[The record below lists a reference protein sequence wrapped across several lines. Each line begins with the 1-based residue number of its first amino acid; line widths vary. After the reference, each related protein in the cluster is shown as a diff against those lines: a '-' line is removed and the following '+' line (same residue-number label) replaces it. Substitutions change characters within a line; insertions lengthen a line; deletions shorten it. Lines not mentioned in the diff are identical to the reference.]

1 MTSLTFFQI
10 APLSDSNSIYSQ
22 RQGSAKTKPRVTV
35 VTVAYNSQSI
45 LPLMMR
51 SLPDDLELVV
61 VDNGRM
67 AEAEVEKLQTVR
79 PFRYLACEQ
88 NIGFGAACNKGAQ
101 HSSREFIFF
110 LNPDASLTEG
120 CLDALLTAMDA
131 QPQASAANPRIQS
144 SRGRIEFKYRSVL
157 LPRGE
162 WRDRSPPN
170 TVCEMPALTGGAL
183 LVRRKAFEKV
193 GGFDEAIFLYHED
206 DDLSIRL
213 RQHAGPLLYV
223 PDALVNHQAGHSSGR
238 SAKVAFHKAYHK
250 GQSRVYAMK
259 KHGVPAAK
267 LKCLMN
273 ALQELLNPLNLL
285 SRRKRMQAM
294 GFFMGVMKGAGPVT
308 ASGTKARRD

>member
-1 MTSLTFFQI
+1 MTSF
-10 APLSDSNSIYSQ
+10 APIYTEEAG
-22 RQGSAKTKPRVTV
+22 RRVCV
-35 VTVAYNSQSI
+35 VTVSFHSEEVLKQMLA
-45 LPLMMR
+45 
-51 SLPDDLELVV
+51 SLPSGTEKVI
-61 VDNGRM
+61 VDN
-67 AEAEVEKLQTVR
+67 ASEVSSQMQNLQKQHVFT
-79 PFRYLACEQ
+79 YLPMTS
-88 NIGFGAACNKGAQ
+88 NRGFGTACNEGARQ
-101 HSSREFIFF
+101 SSREFLFF

-120 CLDALLTAMDA
+120 CLDALLEAMDA
-131 QPQASAANPRIQS
+131 HPQASAANPRIQS

-157 LPRGE
+157 LPRTE
-162 WRDRSPPN
+162 WRDRRPPN
-170 TVCEMPALTGGAL
+170 TVCEMPALTGGAM
-183 LVRRKAFEKV
+183 LVRREAFEKV

-267 LKCLMN
+267 LRCLIS
-273 ALQELLNPLNLL
+273 AIQELLNPLNLL

-294 GFFMGVMKGAGPVT
+294 GFFMGVMKGTGPVT

>member
-1 MTSLTFFQI
+1 MT
-10 APLSDSNSIYSQ
+10 
-22 RQGSAKTKPRVTV
+22 RVSV
-35 VTVAYNSQSI
+35 ITVAFNSEHV
-45 LPLMMR
+45 LPVMLG
-51 SLPDDLELVV
+51 SLQAGLELVIA
-61 VDNGRM
+61 DNGRM
-67 AEAEVEKLQTVR
+67 PEAQIDELR
-79 PFRYLACEQ
+79 AIHAFRYVACER
-88 NIGFGAACNKGAQ
+88 NIGFGSACNEGARN
-101 HSSREFIFF
+101 SSREFLLF
-110 LNPDASLTEG
+110 LNPDASLGEG
-120 CLDALLTAMDA
+120 CLDALLKAMDA
-131 QPQASAANPRIQS
+131 HPQASAANPRIQS
-144 SRGRIEFKYRSVL
+144 SRGRVEFKYRSVL

-183 LVRRKAFEKV
+183 LVRREAFENV

-213 RQHAGPLLYV
+213 RQQAGPLLYV
-223 PDALVNHQAGHSSGR
+223 PEALVNHQAGHSSGR

-267 LKCLMN
+267 LRCLMS

-294 GFFMGVMKGAGPVT
+294 GFFMGVMKGTGPVT
-308 ASGTKARRD
+308 AGDTEARSS

>member
-1 MTSLTFFQI
+1 
-10 APLSDSNSIYSQ
+10 
-22 RQGSAKTKPRVTV
+22 
-35 VTVAYNSQSI
+35 
-45 LPLMMR
+45 MMQ
-51 SLPDDLELVV
+51 SLPGDLELIVI
-61 VDNGRM
+61 DNGQM
-67 AEAEVEKLQTVR
+67 AEVEIEKLRAVR
-79 PFRYLACEQ
+79 PFHYLANEQ

-101 HSSREFIFF
+101 QGSSEFLFF
-110 LNPDASLTEG
+110 LNPDASLSKG
-120 CLDALLTAMDA
+120 CLDALLQAMDA
-131 QPQASAANPRIQS
+131 HPQASAANPRIQS

-157 LPRGE
+157 LPRTE
-162 WRDRSPPN
+162 WRDRRPPSA
-170 TVCEMPALTGGAL
+170 VCEMPALTGGAM

-193 GGFDEAIFLYHED
+193 AGFDEAIFLYHED

-213 RQHAGPLLYV
+213 RQHAGSLLYV

-250 GQSRVYAMK
+250 GQSRVYAMT

-294 GFFMGVMKGAGPVT
+294 GFFMGVVKGAGPVI
-308 ASGTKARRD
+308 AGDTKARST